1 MVNPRQVVRPLVF
14 ALLLFLFSAASVS
27 VAHGQ
32 FTLTVFQPLYP
43 PAVDPA
49 ESAIGTLDLEQN
61 GSSSPVTLTC
71 VVTTQIQQPVSLPTC
86 DVSPTTPITPPA
98 KPSLTVST
106 TGTTSTGSYAVLV
119 TGTSG
124 STMQTVTLNL
134 SVIDVTEDYTLS
146 VLPTTATPSP
156 VAAGAI
162 ATTLVTLTPIGS
174 YGNAIPP
181 HQVTLSCLSI
191 TPVTTAAPVC
201 SFTPTGA
208 TAPGPVQV
216 TSGPATATLTITT
229 LGPTPVTRLRDRRVF
244 FALWILVPGLALAGL
259 GRSVGRKKNR
269 TKTLM
274 GMFLLTAV
282 ASGLLLMPA
291 CSSTNNTNNPNGEVT
306 PNNTYTFTITGADE
320 NGASPGNSTT
330 CTTGV
335 ICGAA
340 SVTLTVN

>member
-32 FTLTVFQPLYP
+32 FTLTVFEPLYP
-43 PAVDPA
+43 PALDPG
-49 ESAIGTLDLEQN
+49 ESSIATLDLEPN

-124 STMQTVTLNL
+124 STPQTVTLNL
-134 SVIDVTEDYTLS
+134 SLIDVTEDYTLS

-162 ATTLVTLTPIGS
+162 ATTVVTVTPIGS
-174 YGNAIPP
+174 YSG

-191 TPVTTAAPVC
+191 TPVTTSAPVC

-208 TAPGPVQV
+208 TAPGPVPV

-244 FALWILVPGLALAGL
+244 YALWILVPGLVLVGL
-259 GRSVGRKKNR
+259 GQSVGRSKNR
-269 TKTLM
+269 TKTLI
-274 GMFLLTAV
+274 GIFLLTAL
-282 ASGLLLMPA
+282 ASGLILMPA

-340 SVTLTVN
+340 SVSLQVN